1 MIGEVFAVLS
11 ALKALNDGIA
21 TVKEGKGNLD
31 SILGNW
37 AEADEKYNE
46 VEKAKAGAMSY
57 KDALK
62 MESAKRQLANFDQ
75 QLKDICMM
83 QGQYDLYTSIK
94 KRMEESRYAHE
105 KELRIIKKRRLEFK
119 KTMKLV
125 GTIMFTWAFLMI
137 LFVCSNLGVPT
148 TMIMAFLLVVIVDGA
163 QVSDG
168 DMLFQNIYTCN
179 KYANAVERGESASDR
194 QPYKWQ
200 ENISAYCIPKMVS
213 KDIELF
219 D

>member
-1 MIGEVFAVLS
+1 MIGEVVAVLS

-37 AEADEKYNE
+37 AEADQKYNE

-83 QGQYDLYTSIK
+83 QGQFDLYTSIK
-94 KRMEESRYAHE
+94 MRMEESRLAHE
-105 KELRIIKKRRLEFK
+105 KELRLLKIRKAKLKKDL
-119 KTMKLV
+119 KLA
-125 GTIMFTWAFLMI
+125 GTIMFTWVFFMIFLFAGI
-137 LFVCSNLGVPT
+137 WV
-148 TMIMAFLLVVIVDGA
+148 
-163 QVSDG
+163 
-168 DMLFQNIYTCN
+168 Y
-179 KYANAVERGESASDR
+179 R
-194 QPYKWQ
+194 QP
-200 ENISAYCIPKMVS
+200 
-213 KDIELF
+213 
-219 D
+219 

>member
-1 MIGEVFAVLS
+1 MIGEVVAVLS
-11 ALKALNDGIA
+11 AIKALNDGIA

-83 QGQYDLYTSIK
+83 QGQFDLYTSIK
-94 KRMEESRYAHE
+94 MRMEESRLAHE
-105 KELRIIKKRRLEFK
+105 KELRLLKIRKAEFK
-119 KTMKLV
+119 KTMKLA
-125 GTIMFTWAFLMI
+125 GTIMFTWVFFMIFLFAGI
-137 LFVCSNLGVPT
+137 WV
-148 TMIMAFLLVVIVDGA
+148 
-163 QVSDG
+163 
-168 DMLFQNIYTCN
+168 Y
-179 KYANAVERGESASDR
+179 R
-194 QPYKWQ
+194 QP
-200 ENISAYCIPKMVS
+200 
-213 KDIELF
+213 
-219 D
+219 

>member
-21 TVKEGKGNLD
+21 TIKEGKGNLD

-83 QGQYDLYTSIK
+83 QGQFDLYTSIK

-119 KTMKLV
+119 KTLKLA
-125 GTIMFTWAFLMI
+125 GTIIFTWVFLMI
-137 LFVCSNLGVPT
+137 
-148 TMIMAFLLVVIVDGA
+148 FLLA
-163 QVSDG
+163 ALW
-168 DMLFQNIYTCN
+168 MYTN
-179 KYANAVERGESASDR
+179 D
-194 QPYKWQ
+194 P
-200 ENISAYCIPKMVS
+200 
-213 KDIELF
+213 L
-219 D
+219 